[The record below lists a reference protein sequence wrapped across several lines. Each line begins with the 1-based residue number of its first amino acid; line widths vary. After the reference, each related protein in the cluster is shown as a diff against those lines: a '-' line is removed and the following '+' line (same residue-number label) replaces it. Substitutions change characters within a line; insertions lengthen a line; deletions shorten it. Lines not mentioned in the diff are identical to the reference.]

1 MPIQYAI
8 SNLPPSKHKFS
19 DQLVKFYSLSLT
31 WKPLRYISWPDEHTL
46 GTYPNDPKFSK
57 RLGFFQK
64 LQKMAVW
71 GFAPLKCHL
80 SFGGIFGYDWQ
91 HIIIGYKWPCQFQN
105 LVRFRLHLQFHE
117 MILIL
122 DSGNQ
127 WPFKK
132 KQLPLGWL
140 VDWCHKRI
148 PLQARKAARPTA
160 ASTSRGSISVGVLNL
175 NQASTWK
182 NRLETKHN
190 ISISWIVA
198 FGLLGFCLWRCL
210 LKTNLQSCETEHEN
224 AWNIEFAEQEV
235 NSNNTSVKMCWRGNR
250 FEAYK

>member
-1 MPIQYAI
+1 MPTQYAI

-31 WKPLRYISWPDEHTL
+31 WKPLRYISWPDGHTL

-80 SFGGIFGYDWQ
+80 SFGGIFRYDWQ
-91 HIIIGYKWPCQFQN
+91 HIIIGYQWPCQFQN

-132 KQLPLGWL
+132 KKVTVGGGWL
-140 VDWCHKRI
+140 INVIRESRSRR
-148 PLQARKAARPTA
+148 ARQLVQQQHPHQGDR
-160 ASTSRGSISVGVLNL
+160 SRLEFWI
-175 NQASTWK
+175 WIK
-182 NRLETKHN
+182 PPPENRLETKHN
-190 ISISWIVA
+190 TSISWIVA

-224 AWNIEFAEQEV
+224 AWNIEFAEREV
-235 NSNNTSVKMCWRGNR
+235 TSNGTSVSM
-250 FEAYK
+250 